1 MLKIKFL
8 PKMLC
13 MTATLIAGAMTT
25 VMPATAVAAYPEKPI
40 TIVVPFSAGGAADTL
55 GRLLAEKIAKKVKQP
70 VVVENKPGAGTL
82 IASQHV
88 ANAKPDGYTLLLA
101 ASSLGTIPSIN
112 KDARYDPVKS
122 FVPITQVASVVHVI
136 SVNPEVPVNNVKE
149 LIEYLKKNKGKVSYA
164 SLGTGSST
172 QLEAELFK
180 NMAQV
185 DMQEIPYKGS
195 APALTDL
202 ISGRV
207 QVMFDAWASTGPYQK
222 AGKVKVLA
230 VTTDKPSPSIPD
242 MPTISEAVPGFSA
255 MPWLGL
261 VAPKGT
267 PAEVSDVIYQAVQ
280 ESVQQDDVKEKFK
293 TLGLDVIASDPV
305 TFGKFIEKDVKT
317 WGEVIRKAHI
327 TMNP

>member
-1 MLKIKFL
+1 MGLACSMAATI
-8 PKMLC
+8 LC
-13 MTATLIAGAMTT
+13 MAPQAAQ
-25 VMPATAVAAYPEKPI
+25 AAYPEKPI
-40 TIVVPFSAGGAADTL
+40 TIVIPFAAGGAADTL
-55 GRLLAEKIAKKVKQP
+55 GRLLAEKIGQKVKQP
-70 VVVENKPGAGTL
+70 VIVENKPGAGTL

-112 KDARYDPVKS
+112 KDARYDPVES

-136 SVNPEVPVNNVKE
+136 SVNPEVPVKNVKE
-149 LIEYLKKNKGKVSYA
+149 LIAYLKQNKGKVSYA

-172 QLEAELFK
+172 QLEAEMFK
-180 NMAQV
+180 SMADV
-185 DMQEIPYKGS
+185 DMQDIPYKGS

-207 QVMFDAWASTGPYQK
+207 QVMFDAWASTGPYAK

-267 PAEVSDVIYQAVQ
+267 SPAVVEIIYKAVH
-280 ESVQQDDVKEKFK
+280 ESVQQEEVKDRFR
-293 TLGLDVIASDPV
+293 TLGLDVIGSDPA
-305 TFGKFIEKDVKT
+305 TFGDFIRKDVQT

-327 TMNP
+327 TVNP

>member
-1 MLKIKFL
+1 MQKKTKLLK
-8 PKMLC
+8 
-13 MTATLIAGAMTT
+13 
-25 VMPATAVAAYPEKPI
+25 VMGLACSMAAASLSLTPQAAHAAYPEKPI
-40 TIVVPFSAGGAADTL
+40 TIVIPFAAGGAADTL
-55 GRLLAEKIAKKVKQP
+55 GRLLAEKIGQKVKQP
-70 VVVENKPGAGTL
+70 VIVENKPGAGTL

-112 KDARYDPVKS
+112 KDARYDPVES

-136 SVNPEVPVNNVKE
+136 SVNPEVPVKNVKE
-149 LIEYLKKNKGKVSYA
+149 LIAYLKQNKGKVSYA

-172 QLEAELFK
+172 QLEAEMFK
-180 NMAQV
+180 SMADV
-185 DMQEIPYKGS
+185 DMQDIPYKGS

-207 QVMFDAWASTGPYQK
+207 QVMFDAWASTGPYAK

-261 VAPKGT
+261 VAPRGT
-267 PAEVSDVIYQAVQ
+267 PPEVAQIIYNAVH
-280 ESVQQDDVKEKFK
+280 ESVQQEQVKDRFR
-293 TLGLDVIASDPV
+293 TLGLDVIGSDPAA
-305 TFGKFIEKDVKT
+305 FGDFIRKDVQT

-327 TMNP
+327 TVNP

>member
-1 MLKIKFL
+1 MLKNKNLHRVMGLTSIV
-8 PKMLC
+8 
-13 MTATLIAGAMTT
+13 AGALMS
-25 VMPATAVAAYPEKPI
+25 VMSATAMAAYPEKPV
-40 TIVVPFSAGGAADTL
+40 TIVIPFSAGGAADTL
-55 GRLLAEKIAKKVKQP
+55 GRLLADKIGQKVGQP
-70 VVVENKPGAGTL
+70 VIVENKPGAGTL

-112 KDARYDPVKS
+112 KDAKYDPVKS
-122 FVPITQVASVVHVI
+122 FMPITQVASVVHVI
-136 SVNPEVPVNNVKE
+136 SVNPEVPVKTVKE
-149 LIEYLKKNKGKVSYA
+149 LIDYLKQNKGKVSYA

-172 QLEAELFK
+172 QLEAEMFK
-180 NMAQV
+180 SMADV
-185 DMQEIPYKGS
+185 DMQDIPYKGS

-207 QVMFDAWASTGPYQK
+207 QVMFDAWASTGPYAK

-261 VAPKGT
+261 VAPRGT
-267 PAEVSDVIYQAVQ
+267 PPEVADVIYKAVH

-293 TLGLDVIASDPV
+293 TLGLDVIGSDPA
-305 TFGKFIEKDVKT
+305 TFGEFIRKDVKT
-317 WGEVIRKAHI
+317 WGEVIRKANI
-327 TMNP
+327 TVNP

>member
-1 MLKIKFL
+1 MQKQRNLLKRI
-8 PKMLC
+8 
-13 MTATLIAGAMTT
+13 ATVSIM
-25 VMPATAVAAYPEKPI
+25 ATAAITVAPTTALAAYPDKPI

-55 GRLLAEKIAKKVKQP
+55 GRLLADKIGQTVKQP
-70 VVVENKPGAGTL
+70 VIVENKPGAGTL

-122 FVPITQVASVVHVI
+122 FMPITQVASVVHVI
-136 SVNPEVPVNNVKE
+136 SVAPEVQVKNVKE
-149 LIEYLKKNKGKVSYA
+149 LIDYLKQNQGKVSYA

-172 QLEAELFK
+172 QLEAEMFK
-180 NMAQV
+180 SMAGV
-185 DMQEIPYKGS
+185 DMQDIPYKGS
-195 APALTDL
+195 ALALTDL
-202 ISGRV
+202 IAGRV
-207 QVMFDAWASTGPYQK
+207 QVMFDAWASTGPYAK

-242 MPTISEAVPGFSA
+242 MPTISQAVPGFSA

-267 PAEVSDVIYQAVQ
+267 PAEVADVIYKAVQ
-280 ESVQQDDVKEKFK
+280 EALQQEDVKVKFK
-293 TLGLDVIASDPV
+293 TLGLDVIGSDPA
-305 TFGKFIEKDVKT
+305 TFGDFIRKDVKT

-327 TMNP
+327 TVNP

>member
-1 MLKIKFL
+1 MQK
-8 PKMLC
+8 KMKLFKMMGLAC
-13 MTATLIAGAMTT
+13 SMTAASLSLAPQA
-25 VMPATAVAAYPEKPI
+25 AQAAYPEKPI
-40 TIVVPFSAGGAADTL
+40 TIVIPFAAGGAADTL
-55 GRLLAEKIAKKVKQP
+55 GRLLAEQIGQKVKQP
-70 VVVENKPGAGTL
+70 VIVENKPGAGTL

-112 KDARYDPVKS
+112 KDVRYDPVNS

-136 SVNPEVPVNNVKE
+136 SVNPEVPVKNVKE
-149 LIEYLKKNKGKVSYA
+149 LIAYLKQNKGKVSYA

-172 QLEAELFK
+172 QLEAEMFK
-180 NMAQV
+180 SMAEV
-185 DMQEIPYKGS
+185 DMQDIPYKGS

-207 QVMFDAWASTGPYQK
+207 QVMFDAWASTGPYAK

-267 PAEVSDVIYQAVQ
+267 PTEVAQIIYKAVH
-280 ESVQQDDVKEKFK
+280 ESVQQDEVKDRFR
-293 TLGLDVIASDPV
+293 TLGLDVIGSDPA
-305 TFGKFIEKDVKT
+305 TFGEFIRKDVQT
-317 WGEVIRKAHI
+317 WAEVIRKAHI
-327 TMNP
+327 TVNP

>member
-1 MLKIKFL
+1 MQKKQTLLKWMGPALLMATGALAIL
-8 PKMLC
+8 P
-13 MTATLIAGAMTT
+13 GA
-25 VMPATAVAAYPEKPI
+25 ARAAYPDKPI
-40 TIVVPFSAGGAADTL
+40 TIVIPFAAGGAADTL
-55 GRLLAEKIAKKVKQP
+55 GRLLADKIGQKVKQP
-70 VVVENKPGAGTL
+70 VIVENKPGAGTL

-112 KDARYDPVKS
+112 KNVKYDPVKS

-136 SVNPEVPVNNVKE
+136 SVNPEVPVKNVKE
-149 LIEYLKKNKGKVSYA
+149 LIEYLKQNKGKVSYA

-172 QLEAELFK
+172 QLEAEMFK
-180 NMAQV
+180 NMANV
-185 DMQEIPYKGS
+185 DMQDIPYKGS

-207 QVMFDAWASTGPYQK
+207 QVMFDAWASTGPYAK

-242 MPTISEAVPGFSA
+242 MPTIAQAVPGFSA

-267 PAEVSDVIYQAVQ
+267 PAEVAQVIYKVVH
-280 ESVQQDDVKEKFK
+280 ESVQQDDVKAKFK
-293 TLGLDVIASDPV
+293 TLGLDVIASDPA
-305 TFGKFIEKDVKT
+305 TFGQFISKDVKT
-317 WGEVIRKAHI
+317 WGEVIRKANI
-327 TMNP
+327 TVNP

>member
-1 MLKIKFL
+1 MQKKRILLKWMSPALLLATGALAIL
-8 PKMLC
+8 PQ
-13 MTATLIAGAMTT
+13 AAR
-25 VMPATAVAAYPEKPI
+25 AAYPDKPI
-40 TIVVPFSAGGAADTL
+40 TIVIPFAAGGAADTL
-55 GRLLAEKIAKKVKQP
+55 GRLLAEKIGQKVKQP
-70 VVVENKPGAGTL
+70 VIVENKPGAGTL

-112 KDARYDPVKS
+112 KNVKYDPVKS

-136 SVNPEVPVNNVKE
+136 SVNPEVPVKNVQE
-149 LIEYLKKNKGKVSYA
+149 LIEYLKQNKGKVSYA

-172 QLEAELFK
+172 QLEAEMFK
-180 NMAQV
+180 NMADV
-185 DMQEIPYKGS
+185 DMQDIPYKGS
-195 APALTDL
+195 SLALTDL

-207 QVMFDAWASTGPYQK
+207 QVMFDAWASTGPYAK

-242 MPTISEAVPGFSA
+242 MPTIAQAVPGFSA

-267 PAEVSDVIYQAVQ
+267 PAEVAQVIYKAVH
-280 ESVQQDDVKEKFK
+280 ESVQQDDVKAKFK
-293 TLGLDVIASDPV
+293 TLGLDVIASDPA
-305 TFGKFIEKDVKT
+305 TFGQFISKDVKT
-317 WGEVIRKAHI
+317 WGEVIRKANI
-327 TMNP
+327 TVNP

>member
-1 MLKIKFL
+1 MQKKTKLFKVMGLACSMAATI
-8 PKMLC
+8 LC
-13 MTATLIAGAMTT
+13 MAPQAAQ
-25 VMPATAVAAYPEKPI
+25 AAYPEKPI
-40 TIVVPFSAGGAADTL
+40 TIVIPFAAGGAADTL
-55 GRLLAEKIAKKVKQP
+55 GRLLAEKIGQKVKQP
-70 VVVENKPGAGTL
+70 VIVENKPGAGTL

-112 KDARYDPVKS
+112 KDARYDPVES

-136 SVNPEVPVNNVKE
+136 SVNPEVPVKNVKE
-149 LIEYLKKNKGKVSYA
+149 LIAYLKQNKGKVSYA

-172 QLEAELFK
+172 QLEAEMFK
-180 NMAQV
+180 SMADV
-185 DMQEIPYKGS
+185 DMQDIPYKGS

-207 QVMFDAWASTGPYQK
+207 QVMFDAWASTGPYAK

-267 PAEVSDVIYQAVQ
+267 SPAVVEIIYKAVH
-280 ESVQQDDVKEKFK
+280 ESVQQEEVKDRFR
-293 TLGLDVIASDPV
+293 TLGLDVIGSDPA
-305 TFGKFIEKDVKT
+305 TFGDFIRKDVQT

-327 TMNP
+327 TVNP

>member
-1 MLKIKFL
+1 MQKKAKLLK
-8 PKMLC
+8 
-13 MTATLIAGAMTT
+13 
-25 VMPATAVAAYPEKPI
+25 VMGLACSMAAASLSLTPQAAQAAYPEKPI
-40 TIVVPFSAGGAADTL
+40 TIVIPFAAGGAADTL
-55 GRLLAEKIAKKVKQP
+55 GRLLAEKIGQKVKQP
-70 VVVENKPGAGTL
+70 VIVENKPGAGTL

-136 SVNPEVPVNNVKE
+136 SVNPEVPVKNVKE
-149 LIEYLKKNKGKVSYA
+149 LIAYLKQNKGKVSYA

-172 QLEAELFK
+172 QLEAEMFK
-180 NMAQV
+180 SMADV
-185 DMQEIPYKGS
+185 DMQDIPYKGS

-207 QVMFDAWASTGPYQK
+207 QVMFDAWASTGPYAK

-261 VAPKGT
+261 VAPRGT
-267 PAEVSDVIYQAVQ
+267 PPEVAQIIYKAVH
-280 ESVQQDDVKEKFK
+280 ESVQQEEVKDRFR
-293 TLGLDVIASDPV
+293 TLGLDVIGSDPDA
-305 TFGKFIEKDVKT
+305 FGDFIRKDVQT

-327 TMNP
+327 TVNP

>member
-1 MLKIKFL
+1 MFKVMGLACSMAATI
-8 PKMLC
+8 LC
-13 MTATLIAGAMTT
+13 MAPQAAQ
-25 VMPATAVAAYPEKPI
+25 AAYPEKPI
-40 TIVVPFSAGGAADTL
+40 TIVIPFAAGGAADTL
-55 GRLLAEKIAKKVKQP
+55 GRLLAEKIGQKVKQP
-70 VVVENKPGAGTL
+70 VIVENKPGAGTL

-112 KDARYDPVKS
+112 KDARYDPVES

-136 SVNPEVPVNNVKE
+136 SVNPEVPVKNVKE
-149 LIEYLKKNKGKVSYA
+149 LIAYLKQNKGKVSYA

-172 QLEAELFK
+172 QLEAEMFK
-180 NMAQV
+180 SMADV
-185 DMQEIPYKGS
+185 DMQDIPYKGS

-207 QVMFDAWASTGPYQK
+207 QVMFDAWASTGPYAK

-267 PAEVSDVIYQAVQ
+267 SPAVVEIIYKAVH
-280 ESVQQDDVKEKFK
+280 ESVQQEEVKDRFR
-293 TLGLDVIASDPV
+293 TLGLDVIGSDPA
-305 TFGKFIEKDVKT
+305 TFGDFIRKDVQT

-327 TMNP
+327 TVNP

>member
-1 MLKIKFL
+1 MQK
-8 PKMLC
+8 KMKLFKMMGLAC
-13 MTATLIAGAMTT
+13 SMTAASLGLAPQA
-25 VMPATAVAAYPEKPI
+25 AQAAYPEKPI
-40 TIVVPFSAGGAADTL
+40 TIVIPFAAGGAADTL
-55 GRLLAEKIAKKVKQP
+55 GRLLAEQIGQKVKQP
-70 VVVENKPGAGTL
+70 VIVENKPGAGTL

-136 SVNPEVPVNNVKE
+136 SVNPEVPVKNVKE
-149 LIEYLKKNKGKVSYA
+149 LIAYLKQNKGKVSYA

-172 QLEAELFK
+172 QLEAEMFK
-180 NMAQV
+180 SMAEV
-185 DMQEIPYKGS
+185 DMQDIPYKGS

-207 QVMFDAWASTGPYQK
+207 QVMFDAWASTGPYAK

-267 PAEVSDVIYQAVQ
+267 PTEVAQIIYKAVH
-280 ESVQQDDVKEKFK
+280 ESVQQEQVKDRFR
-293 TLGLDVIASDPV
+293 TLGLDVIGSDPA
-305 TFGKFIEKDVKT
+305 TFGEFIRKDVQT

-327 TMNP
+327 TVNP

>member
-1 MLKIKFL
+1 MQKKTKLLK
-8 PKMLC
+8 
-13 MTATLIAGAMTT
+13 AMGLACSMAAASLSLT
-25 VMPATAVAAYPEKPI
+25 PQAAQAAYPEKPI
-40 TIVVPFSAGGAADTL
+40 TIVIPFAAGGAADTL
-55 GRLLAEKIAKKVKQP
+55 GRLLAEKIGQKVKQP
-70 VVVENKPGAGTL
+70 VIVENKPGAGTL

-136 SVNPEVPVNNVKE
+136 SVNPEVPVKNVKE
-149 LIEYLKKNKGKVSYA
+149 LIAYLKQNKGKVSYA

-172 QLEAELFK
+172 QLEAEMFK
-180 NMAQV
+180 SMADV
-185 DMQEIPYKGS
+185 DMQDIPYKGS

-207 QVMFDAWASTGPYQK
+207 QVMFDAWASTGPYAK

-267 PAEVSDVIYQAVQ
+267 PPAVAEIIYKAVH
-280 ESVQQDDVKEKFK
+280 ESVQQEEVKERFR
-293 TLGLDVIASDPV
+293 TLGLDVIGSDPAA
-305 TFGKFIEKDVKT
+305 FGDFIRKDVQT

-327 TMNP
+327 TVNPS